1 MMEYVELRISL
12 KDDFHELLIAELFD
26 LDFEGFEQEDDLLIA
41 TIPTNLLDDTKREDI
56 ERKLMSF
63 GEEASILSEKVIAP
77 QNWNEEWEQTI
88 KPQTIGEFYV
98 HPTWSTFDGDIG
110 DKIELM
116 IDPKMAFGT
125 GYHATTRVMLEWMPE
140 VIKKGDAVLDA
151 GTGTGIL
158 AIAAVKLGAKSAF
171 GFDIDEWSETNSHE
185 NILLNEVDNFEVK
198 LGSTEVIPD
207 GEKYDVI
214 LANINRN
221 ALIELIP
228 ELLEFLNEGGR
239 LLLSG
244 LLEEDEEAMLSQP
257 SLQNLT
263 HVDTRQHKEW
273 IALLFER

>member
-1 MMEYVELRISL
+1 MEYVELRISL

-41 TIPTNLLDDTKREDI
+41 TVPANRFDDSKREEI

-63 GEEASILSEKVIAP
+63 GEASILSEKVIAP
-77 QNWNEEWEQTI
+77 QNWNEEWERTI
-88 KPQTIGEFYV
+88 KPQMIGKFYV
-98 HPTWSTFDGDIG
+98 HPTWSTFDGDLG

-158 AIAAVKLGAKSAF
+158 AIAALKLGAKSAF
-171 GFDIDEWSETNSHE
+171 GFDIDEWSETNAHE

-207 GEKYDVI
+207 GAKYDVI

-221 ALIELIP
+221 ALIDLIP
-228 ELLEFLNEGGR
+228 ELLEFLNEDGR

-244 LLEEDEEAMLSQP
+244 LLEEDEEVMVSQP
-257 SLQNLT
+257 SLQELT

-273 IALLFER
+273 IALLFEQ